1 MLRFLGSRA
10 LVSGGTAL
18 LVLIFVF
25 IAARVTGNPFDL
37 MYPDGLEPGQL
48 DQYNEKYGLDR
59 SYPEQFLLYLRN
71 AVTGDFGM
79 SLVERR
85 PVPEIF
91 FPRLAETLKLGV
103 FSLIFSVVA
112 GVGVGML
119 LALYPKQPLIKAL
132 GHVMSL
138 LYAVPG
144 FVLSLVMILTFG
156 FVLHTL
162 PTQGASTP
170 AHYVMPVVCLSVGS
184 IVSLSRYVDNSMRET
199 LHKDFVV
206 TAISKGTGRRPVVW
220 GHVFPNTGV
229 PVITQIGMIVVDI
242 LSGTM
247 VIETIFSWPGMG
259 NLLVTSVI
267 NRDFPVI
274 QFSVVTVSIIV
285 IALNYLL
292 DVAYLLLDPRIGR
305 TRGVA

>member
-10 LVSGGTAL
+10 LVSAGTAL

-25 IAARVTGNPFDL
+25 VAARVTGNPFDL

-48 DQYNEKYGLDR
+48 AQYNAKYGLDR

-71 AVTGDFGM
+71 AVTGDFGI

-103 FSLIFSVVA
+103 FSLIFSVVV

-119 LALYPKQPLIKAL
+119 LALYPRQPLIRAL
-132 GHVMSL
+132 GHAMSL

-144 FVLSLVMILTFG
+144 FVLSLVMILIFG
-156 FVLHTL
+156 FVLNAL

-170 AHYVMPVVCLSVGS
+170 AHYLMPVVCLSVGS

-199 LHKDFVV
+199 LHQDFVV
-206 TAISKGTGRRPVVW
+206 TAISKGTGRRSVVW
-220 GHVFPNTGV
+220 RHVFPNTGV

-285 IALNYLL
+285 IVLNYLL

>member
-10 LVSGGTAL
+10 LVSAGTAL

-25 IAARVTGNPFDL
+25 VAARITGNPFDL

-48 DQYNEKYGLDR
+48 DQYNAKYGLDR

-71 AVTGDFGM
+71 AITGDFGM
-79 SLVERR
+79 GLVERR

-103 FSLIFSVVA
+103 FSLIFSVVV

-119 LALYPKQPLIKAL
+119 LALYPRQPLIRAL
-132 GHVMSL
+132 GHLMSL

-156 FVLHTL
+156 FVLNAL

-170 AHYVMPVVCLSVGS
+170 AHYLMPVVCLSVGS
-184 IVSLSRYVDNSMRET
+184 VVSLSRYVDNSMRET

-206 TAISKGTGRRPVVW
+206 TAISKGTGRRSVVW
-220 GHVFPNTGV
+220 QHVFPNTGV

-285 IALNYLL
+285 IVLNYLL

>member
-1 MLRFLGSRA
+1 MLRFLGSRT
-10 LVSGGTAL
+10 LVSAITAL

-25 IAARVTGNPFDL
+25 LAARATGNPFDL

-48 DQYNEKYGLDR
+48 DQYNAKYGLDR
-59 SYPEQFLLYLRN
+59 SLPEQFLLYLRN
-71 AVTGDFGM
+71 AFGGDFGM

-85 PVPEIF
+85 PVTDVF
-91 FPRLAETLKLGV
+91 FPRLAETLKLGA
-103 FSLIFSVVA
+103 FSLIFSVLV
-112 GVGVGML
+112 GVGVGMV
-119 LALYPKQPLIKAL
+119 LALYPRLRLVKVLS
-132 GHVMSL
+132 HVMSL

-156 FVLHTL
+156 FVLNAL
-162 PTQGASTP
+162 PTQGAATP
-170 AHYVMPVVCLSVGS
+170 AHYIMPVICLSIGS

-199 LHKDFVV
+199 LHQDFVV
-206 TAISKGTGRRPVVW
+206 TAISKGTGRHSVVW

-259 NLLVTSVI
+259 TLLVDSVI

-274 QFSVVTVSIIV
+274 QFSVVTVSLIV
-285 IALNYLL
+285 IAINYLL
-292 DVAYLLLDPRIGR
+292 DIGYLMLDPRIGR
-305 TRGVA
+305 TRGIG